1 LLRLRYLTLA
11 VALATPVSTPAG
23 ADENWRLCSAPS
35 FEFIE
40 AGDVAEAEIRV
51 EAQSIASEDSEVVR
65 LLGDVS
71 LLRKKQKL
79 TADEVVIKKS
89 TEQITA
95 SGNVVFEDESYRLSS
110 SRVQID
116 NLNDRAS
123 FQQPEFELYARHAR
137 GAADEI
143 NRIDEFRIRFDDLS
157 YSSCDPGDRDWY
169 LRASELQIDEA
180 SGLGSARHTRLYFQ
194 DVPFLYLPYFQFPI
208 DDRRLSG
215 ILTPRIGYSDSA
227 GGYLSVPVYW
237 NMAPNYDMTVT
248 PAWFGKRG
256 LQLNTENRYLF
267 ESQRG
272 QLDLSYLDD
281 DQYGDSRWFQQWQH
295 SAAVAYDV
303 NADLLLAKVS
313 DGDIFDDF
321 DSLAPRYNDTRHLE
335 RHVSFARSGDIWRSE
350 LLWQNYLTLD
360 ADTAIEDRPYNR
372 LPRLSLDALPKP
384 WAAGIETPFHFEFVE
399 FERDDS
405 VTGTRSHVVTS
416 LEWSSGN
423 SWYFFDPELQLA
435 FTDYRL
441 DNNTAD
447 NSIYRALPT
456 LSIDTGLVFERPA
469 GSEKQWL
476 QTFEPRLYFVHTP
489 FEDQDDIPDFDT
501 SLNARTY
508 SNLFK
513 NNRFTGADRI
523 GDTSQVTLGLASRV
537 YDNES
542 GDELLHLR
550 AGQIFYFEDRRVSQD
565 GLPDTATKSDT
576 ITELDIWP
584 NDRVKLA
591 ARLVYDQQLSKVN
604 DRDLSINYAD
614 RGFAANLG
622 YYFTEDVLEQALVS
636 MVYPVNERWT
646 VIAKYHH
653 SLRFERTVENLLGF
667 SYESCCWGLKILAGQ
682 KGAVLDNFAETDNSI
697 YFELTLKG
705 LSKAGRDIDAQLGD
719 AIPGYVPDF

>member
-1 LLRLRYLTLA
+1 
-11 VALATPVSTPAG
+11 
-23 ADENWRLCSAPS
+23 
-35 FEFIE
+35 
-40 AGDVAEAEIRV
+40 
-51 EAQSIASEDSEVVR
+51 
-65 LLGDVS
+65 
-71 LLRKKQKL
+71 
-79 TADEVVIKKS
+79 
-89 TEQITA
+89 
-95 SGNVVFEDESYRLSS
+95 
-110 SRVQID
+110 
-116 NLNDRAS
+116 
-123 FQQPEFELYARHAR
+123 
-137 GAADEI
+137 
-143 NRIDEFRIRFDDLS
+143 
-157 YSSCDPGDRDWY
+157 
-169 LRASELQIDEA
+169 
-180 SGLGSARHTRLYFQ
+180 
-194 DVPFLYLPYFQFPI
+194 
-208 DDRRLSG
+208 
-215 ILTPRIGYSDSA
+215 
-227 GGYLSVPVYW
+227 
-237 NMAPNYDMTVT
+237 
-248 PAWFGKRG
+248 
-256 LQLNTENRYLF
+256 
-267 ESQRG
+267 
-272 QLDLSYLDD
+272 
-281 DQYGDSRWFQQWQH
+281 
-295 SAAVAYDV
+295 
-303 NADLLLAKVS
+303 
-313 DGDIFDDF
+313 
-321 DSLAPRYNDTRHLE
+321 
-335 RHVSFARSGDIWRSE
+335 
-350 LLWQNYLTLD
+350 
-360 ADTAIEDRPYNR
+360 
-372 LPRLSLDALPKP
+372 
-384 WAAGIETPFHFEFVE
+384 
-399 FERDDS
+399 
-405 VTGTRSHVVTS
+405 VVTS